1 MRDRCFNGG
10 QSVSF
15 FQSVFFFF
23 LSLFLCFCVSE
34 RLLLNHLKYCESNV
48 ALGPQSLLITKAL
61 FPFRLLSFSFS
72 FFSFLFFYF
81 SFLTRYLIKV
91 FC

>member
-1 MRDRCFNGG
+1 MAVNLFL
-10 QSVSF
+10 SF
-15 FQSVFFFF
+15 RVFFFFF

-61 FPFRLLSFSFS
+61 FPFRLLSFSFL
-72 FFSFLFFYF
+72 FFIFYFLFFP
-81 SFLTRYLIKV
+81 S
-91 FC
+91 